1 MKRLS
6 IDLDYLFRTLKTLLE
21 IPSPTGF
28 TDEVVQ
34 ATGRELEQ
42 LDIPF
47 ELTRRGAI
55 RAHLPG
61 RLKHPDRAI
70 VVHLDTT
77 GAMVKRLKE
86 NGRLELMPIG
96 HWSSRFA
103 EGARVTLYTDNHFFR
118 GTILPLKAS
127 GHTYNTEVD
136 SQPVNWQQLEL
147 RVDSIVHND
156 QDLEKLGINIG
167 DYVAID
173 AQPEFLDN
181 GFIVSRH
188 LDNKAGVATLLA
200 AAKAIRESE
209 AELPVN
215 THLLFTISEE
225 TGSGASA
232 ILHRGASELVTI
244 DNGTVAPGQNS
255 RETGVTL
262 AMMDTSGPF
271 DFHLTRKLISLCQDY
286 DIQHQRDVFRHY
298 RCDSASAV
306 EAGNDTRTALICFG
320 IDASHGY
327 ERTHLNALR
336 SLAELT
342 ALYLQ
347 SEPTFMKDKAEL
359 ATFGDFSSQI
369 DTFLEHKDSQN
380 EQVDD
385 QE

>member
-6 IDLDYLFRTLKTLLE
+6 IDLDYLCSVLRALLA

-28 TDEVVQ
+28 TDEIVQ
-34 ATGRELEQ
+34 VTGQELER
-42 LDIPF
+42 LGITF

-61 RLKHPDRAI
+61 RVKNPDRAF

-86 NGRLELMPIG
+86 NGRIELMPIG
-96 HWSSRFA
+96 QWSSRFA
-103 EGARVTLYTDNHFFR
+103 EGARATLFTDNDRLR

-127 GHTYNTEVD
+127 GHTFSEEIDT
-136 SQPVNWQQLEL
+136 QPVNWQHVEL
-147 RVDSIVHND
+147 RVDAIIQDGS
-156 QDLEKLGINIG
+156 DLERIGIHVG

-173 AQPEFLDN
+173 PQPEFLDN
-181 GFIVSRH
+181 GFIITRH

-200 AAKAIRESE
+200 AAKAIREAE
-209 AELPVN
+209 MELPVD

-232 ILHRGASELVTI
+232 VLHRGAAELVTI
-244 DNGTVAPGQNS
+244 DNATAAPGQNS
-255 RETGVTL
+255 RESGVTI
-262 AMMDTSGPF
+262 AMMDSSGPF
-271 DFHLTRKLISLCQDY
+271 DYHLTHKLLNLCSKF

-342 ALYLQ
+342 TLYLQ
-347 SEPTFMKDKAEL
+347 SEPTFMKDEADL
-359 ATFGDFSSQI
+359 ATFSDFTTQV
-369 DTFLEHKDSQN
+369 DTFLEHKEPYEPDRDN
-380 EQVDD
+380 
-385 QE
+385 